1 MGAIERRGTPL
12 FYRSRGIR
20 LATPP
25 AQIRE
30 VAPARECRP
39 DAGART
45 QGRSASPGRFAQ
57 RMNRQAA
64 PSKPM
69 KEGALRRCIYDP

>member
-1 MGAIERRGTPL
+1 MGAIEKRGTPL

-30 VAPARECRP
+30 VAPARMP
-39 DAGART
+39 AGRRRQNAGTVGFPWPICPAHESAGCTVKTHEGRGT
-45 QGRSASPGRFAQ
+45 Q
-57 RMNRQAA
+57 
-64 PSKPM
+64 
-69 KEGALRRCIYDP
+69 EVYL